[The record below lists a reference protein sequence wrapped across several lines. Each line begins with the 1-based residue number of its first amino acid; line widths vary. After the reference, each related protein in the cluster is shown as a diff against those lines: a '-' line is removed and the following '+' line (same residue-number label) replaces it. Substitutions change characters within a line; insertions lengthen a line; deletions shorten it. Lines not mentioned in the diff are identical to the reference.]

1 MAATPSLFLLSE
13 FYIFVYDKESLQ
25 IVEIMRKT
33 VRFVLVALFCLVS
46 VAMNAQADK
55 VIKILTIGNS
65 FSEDAVE
72 QHLHDIA
79 KADGVKVII
88 GNMYIGG
95 CSLERHLNNAKDNK
109 AAYKYRKIGLDGKKV
124 ETKSF
129 TLQAALADEQ
139 WDYVSFQQNSGRS
152 GQYDTWM
159 ASLPQL
165 MKYVRTKV
173 PKKAKM
179 VIHQTWAYDKTSK
192 HKDFKNYN
200 NDQDLMFNS
209 ILDAVNRV
217 AKELGVKVIVPSGTA
232 VQNARTTPLGECI
245 TRDGYHLHKTY
256 GRYVAA
262 CTWYEKI
269 FKKNVVG
276 NTYLPQN
283 MTPEQQI
290 AAQKSAHAAVKKP
303 KKVQTIK

>member
-1 MAATPSLFLLSE
+1 M
-13 FYIFVYDKESLQ
+13 Q
-25 IVEIMRKT
+25 ILEIMRKT
-33 VRFVLVALFCLVS
+33 LRFVLVALFCLVS

-152 GQYDTWM
+152 GLYDTWM

-173 PKKAKM
+173 PKKAEM